1 MNKYLALQKD
11 VFDIN
16 KVTVVGNPTI
26 TSDGVASGF
35 SGSDYIRT
43 VNITELL
50 YTANTWIIDTKIIT
64 GSVDSTQTIVGDA
77 TEGGVWKPQIRIH
90 NKIIQARLGT
100 TSSATSWQIGL
111 NGKTNLKPNTL
122 YYIKLNYT
130 GLKYQLWLSLDG
142 INYILEDEIA
152 NDYKVRNS
160 NYKSNIGADTY
171 LNGGVAFPFSGSID
185 LTQFKIY
192 VDGQLVFQPVKPT
205 YLLERRK
212 EGYDPSKFTV
222 VGTPTITDD
231 GVASGFSGNNYI
243 KTPVINQGNNLD
255 VFVRFN
261 ADSFSSMPQIMASK
275 DIQGIALTFTTNN
288 KIGMSLGNGS
298 AWVTQVIGTTT
309 LSIDNDYYAHFL
321 YKDGYYRLFLSE
333 DKINWS
339 KECEYA
345 SAINFLPSTAFI
357 IGAGRLPNNSNSF
370 TGSIELPSVSI
381 TVDGKE
387 VFTGAKENFY
397 MLRR

>member
-1 MNKYLALQKD
+1 MANKYLALQKD

-16 KVTVVGNPTI
+16 KITVVGNPSIST
-26 TSDGVASGF
+26 DGVASLITGTALYADVSIANATNTVIEF
-35 SGSDYIRT
+35 DYVYKKNTSAVQLLWIAYPSQ
-43 VNITELL
+43 NDHTEL
-50 YTANTWIIDTKIIT
+50 YWTYI
-64 GSVDSTQTIVGDA
+64 STD
-77 TEGGVWKPQIRIH
+77 
-90 NKIIQARLGT
+90 
-100 TSSATSWQIGL
+100 
-111 NGKTNLKPNTL
+111 GKVVSNNTL
-122 YYIKLNYT
+122 STKVLTENVKYHFTIKTDFATYNETYVD
-130 GLKYQLWLSLDG
+130 GVLWCRNTSTHTQNVG
-142 INYILEDEIA
+142 QIYIA
-152 NDYKVRNS
+152 NRYDKFRPVVS
-160 NYKSNIGADTY
+160 
-171 LNGGVAFPFSGSID
+171 PFD
-185 LTQFKIY
+185 LKTFKIY
-192 VDGQLVFQPVKPT
+192 VDNQLIYSPTKPT

-275 DIQGIALTFTTNN
+275 DIQGIALIFTTNN

-298 AWVTQVIGTTT
+298 AWVAQVMGTTT

-357 IGAGRLPNNSNSF
+357 IGAGRLPNNANSF

-397 MLRR
+397 MLRFLKTRRTKNDI